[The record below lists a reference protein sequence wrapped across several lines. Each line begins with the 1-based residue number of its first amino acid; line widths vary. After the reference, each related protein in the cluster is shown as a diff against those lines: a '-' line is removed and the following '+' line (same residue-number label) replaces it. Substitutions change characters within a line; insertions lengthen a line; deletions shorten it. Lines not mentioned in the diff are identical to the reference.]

1 MRRILIALAGALALG
16 GAIAD
21 GDQWDGS
28 SWVYTPETHTAVA
41 PATAESAVLGI
52 DKYWSCAWAQGILHF
67 GPYGMVIVIK

>member
-28 SWVYTPETHTAVA
+28 SWVYTPETHTSKAIFTV
-41 PATAESAVLGI
+41 PR
-52 DKYWSCAWAQGILHF
+52 YWSSAWAQGILHF